1 MSFGR
6 FPTPSQPLGPPTAS
20 KLPFFVVPWKDCH
33 DGCGPVAAAQ
43 APGVATGG
51 CGDCHAPAAR
61 LFAAR
66 QASVAQ
72 QAAEGLRGYNGWGW
86 NVPGLYILNRHGPH
100 GLSQLLLSS
109 LLNGHFIEKPWTG
122 LGESS
127 AWQQWPC
134 TSGGFGGFGPGPVP
148 KLCLRHA
155 LHGKRSFTSRLGCET
170 SAGNTLCHG
179 TKVESQQPNL
189 EFSHLKTSP
198 KLMKVDRIGQD
209 TQLFWDNFGV
219 VSCLPFSCFLFFLQ
233 ILGPG
238 SCRARLKPWE

>member
-1 MSFGR
+1 M
-6 FPTPSQPLGPPTAS
+6 TD
-20 KLPFFVVPWKDCH
+20 VVPLPPPKRPESRQVAVEIAMPRRPDSSRRGKRRSPSRQQKDS
-33 DGCGPVAAAQ
+33 G
-43 APGVATGG
+43 
-51 CGDCHAPAAR
+51 
-61 LFAAR
+61 
-66 QASVAQ
+66 
-72 QAAEGLRGYNGWGW
+72 GYNGWGW
-86 NVPGLYILNRHGPH
+86 NVPGLYILNRHGRN
-100 GLSQLLLSS
+100 GLSKLLLSS

-189 EFSHLKTSP
+189 EFSHL
-198 KLMKVDRIGQD
+198 RH
-209 TQLFWDNFGV
+209 
-219 VSCLPFSCFLFFLQ
+219 LQ
-233 ILGPG
+233 
-238 SCRARLKPWE
+238 S